1 MIAFL
6 VFLALMIAL
15 IVGCVRTSMYLYSQ
29 KWTEYLSEHQL
40 VTLNQ
45 EASLGERASKLRRD
59 QPDVGMSECMHR
71 VVGISLGIVGGIVL
85 LTILFFN
92 VVV

>member
-6 VFLALMIAL
+6 VFLALMIAF
-15 IVGCVRTSMYLYSQ
+15 IVGCVRISMYLHSQ
-29 KWTEYLSEHQL
+29 KWAEYLSEHQL

-45 EASLGERASKLRRD
+45 EASLGERSSKQRRD
-59 QPDVGMSECMHR
+59 QPDVGMSECVQR
-71 VVGISLGIVGGIVL
+71 VVGISVGIVGGIVL
-85 LTILFFN
+85 LTIVFFN